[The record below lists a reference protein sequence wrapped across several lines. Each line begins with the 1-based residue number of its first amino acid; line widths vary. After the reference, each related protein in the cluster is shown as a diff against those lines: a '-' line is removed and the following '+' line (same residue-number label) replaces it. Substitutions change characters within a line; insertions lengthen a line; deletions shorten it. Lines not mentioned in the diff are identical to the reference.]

1 MLPTHRVDLDVEVHV
16 DCHWWPGVLG
26 CALMTV
32 VPIPGITAK
41 QAAVILDVTPRYVD
55 RLVSDGKLP
64 KAVRHAKAG
73 LDRDVVERV
82 SLDRLRRSRPHRYW
96 ASSQEA
102 AEILDLTRKQVGV
115 LASLDQVPAVRH
127 RGRWYF
133 RRHQLEVVAN
143 ARDAM
148 KWADT

>member
-1 MLPTHRVDLDVEVHV
+1 
-16 DCHWWPGVLG
+16 
-26 CALMTV
+26 MTTE
-32 VPIPGITAK
+32 PIPGLSAK
-41 QAAVILDVTPRYVD
+41 EAAVILDVTPRYVD

-96 ASSQEA
+96 ATSREA
-102 AEILDLTRKQVGV
+102 AEVLNLTRRQVSN
-115 LASLDQVPAVRH
+115 LATTGHVPAVAH

-133 RRHQLEVVAN
+133 RRSQLAVVAN
-143 ARDAM
+143 ARDARR
-148 KWADT
+148 WANA